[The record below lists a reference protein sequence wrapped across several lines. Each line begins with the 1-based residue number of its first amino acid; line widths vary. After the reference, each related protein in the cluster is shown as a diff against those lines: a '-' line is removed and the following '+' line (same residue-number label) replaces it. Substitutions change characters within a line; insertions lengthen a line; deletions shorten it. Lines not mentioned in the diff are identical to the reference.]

1 MRWIRNASTL
11 TLSPRTGWRATVQH
25 AQHSAGRA
33 TSARDGESRP
43 AKRLSRYPGEN
54 RDRETRARHVTWGHY
69 GVTRLRTAL
78 SARRDGPAHAPRV
91 HRTARTRDT
100 TQRER
105 CELRREDIHTQRAID
120 GGDHPGP
127 ALTRQ
132 SQCRTTHGTCREPTD
147 QLPRHKRYGAI
158 THCADTPT
166 HRTRRTIRSQEG
178 CEGRADALCVSL
190 PLRESSIPGTQKAV
204 K

>member
-100 TQRER
+100 TRRER
-105 CELRREDIHTQRAID
+105 CELRRETIHHQYASD
-120 GGDHPGP
+120 GGGHPGP

-132 SQCRTTHGTCREPTD
+132 SQCRTT
-147 QLPRHKRYGAI
+147 PRDLSR
-158 THCADTPT
+158 T
-166 HRTRRTIRSQEG
+166 HRPATAPQEVWRDHALRRHSYPQNTSNHSLAGGLR
-178 CEGRADALCVSL
+178 RA
-190 PLRESSIPGTQKAV
+190 G
-204 K
+204 